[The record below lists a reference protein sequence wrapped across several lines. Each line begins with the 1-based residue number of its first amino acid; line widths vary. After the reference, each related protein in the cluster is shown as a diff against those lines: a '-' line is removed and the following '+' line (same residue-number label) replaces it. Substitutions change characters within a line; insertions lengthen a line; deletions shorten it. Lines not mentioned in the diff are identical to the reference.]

1 MNHDQRP
8 LVLATM
14 LPYFVV
20 IAMASTAT
28 VLFTGLWAMCSDD
41 ETIAGY
47 SNLLMRWRVGMQG
60 LTVALMALNFVLTG
74 Y

>member
-1 MNHDQRP
+1 
-8 LVLATM
+8 
-14 LPYFVV
+14 
-20 IAMASTAT
+20 MASTAV

-41 ETIAGY
+41 ETVAGY

>member
-1 MNHDQRP
+1 MSE
-8 LVLATM
+8 LAAM

-20 IAMASTAT
+20 IAMASTVA
-28 VLFTGLWAMCSDD
+28 VLFTGLWVMGSED
-41 ETIAGY
+41 ETGAGY

-74 Y
+74 A

>member
-1 MNHDQRP
+1 MSG
-8 LVLATM
+8 LATM

-20 IAMASTAT
+20 IAMASPAV
-28 VLFTGLWAMCSDD
+28 VLFAGLWAMGFDD
-41 ETIAGY
+41 ETGAGY

>member
-1 MNHDQRP
+1 MSG
-8 LVLATM
+8 LATM

-20 IAMASTAT
+20 IAMASTAV
-28 VLFTGLWAMCSDD
+28 VLFTGLWAMGFDD
-41 ETIAGY
+41 ETGARY